1 MQNEQR
7 RMLISLVALLAA
19 APLVAHTE
27 TASMPALVLGWGLV
41 GLSLLLPLWSC
52 LPFIKKC

>member
-19 APLVAHTE
+19 APLVANTE

-41 GLSLLLPLWSC
+41 ALSLLLPLWSC